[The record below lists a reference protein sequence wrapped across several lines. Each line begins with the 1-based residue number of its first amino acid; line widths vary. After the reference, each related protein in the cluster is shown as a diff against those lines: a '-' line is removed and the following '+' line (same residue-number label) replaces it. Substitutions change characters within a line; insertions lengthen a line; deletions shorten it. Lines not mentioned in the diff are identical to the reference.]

1 MRRRLRTATAAAP
14 GRIVLGGAPVLNFS
28 SNDYLGL
35 SRHPLLVERAREWAA
50 RHGAGAQASRLV
62 CGNLDLHEQVEAK
75 LARLQGTEAALLR
88 PRAGRS
94 NAAVLPALLRAAA
107 GQGEIELYADK
118 LNHASLHHGC
128 QAAGARQIRFR
139 HNDLDHLESLL
150 AARAAAE
157 TGGKPVS
164 RFIVTESVFSMDGD
178 RTDVARLADLADRY
192 QAFVYLDEA
201 HATGVLGPGGMGLA
215 GLAPGRIDLA
225 MGTFSKALGGFGAY
239 VAGSRALC
247 DYLVNACS
255 GFIYTTA
262 LPPAVLGA
270 MDAALDLVPGLDAE
284 RARLAAAGDRLARRP
299 ARDEADTGDSSTQI
313 VHRRWWATRRAPWD
327 GGRTGT
333 AGPAGRG
340 DPAADRPRR
349 HQPPARPA
357 ERGAPGRGRLPAD
370 RRLRRGGGVMPGRP
384 LPAPAAPNPA
394 VRPRLE
400 PRRLVRRA
408 LRAELADWPQV
419 VSEAGLFPGQP
430 GIPRSRARSSP
441 SAIRWARCA
450 CWAGCRGTA
459 TRWSPSTDSRALPPV
474 PASRPACRP
483 ACWTA
488 WASACRRTPW
498 PCCGTSASA
507 AARRSPSA
515 RRPASQPARP
525 SARPDRGAGPR
536 SATPARTTT
545 NAPPSPR

>member
-1 MRRRLRTATAAAP
+1 MSKLDSLFSSELARAETRRVRRRLRTATAAAP
-14 GRIVLGGAPVLNFS
+14 GRIVLGGASVLNFS

-35 SRHPLLVERAREWAA
+35 ARHPLLVERAREWAA

-75 LARLQGTEAALLR
+75 LARLKGTEAALLL
-88 PRAGRS
+88 ASGWQA

-107 GQGEIELYADK
+107 GQGDVELYADK

-150 AARAAAE
+150 AARAEAAA
-157 TGGKPVS
+157 GKPVA

-270 MDAALDLVPGLDAE
+270 MDAALDLVPALDAE
-284 RARLAAAGDRLARRP
+284 RARLAAAGDRLRAALR
-299 ARDEADTGDSSTQI
+299 EMGLDTGASSTQI
-313 VHRRWWATRRAPWD
+313 VPAIVGDEARALEMASRLEQRGLLAVAIRPP
-327 GGRTGT
+327 TV
-333 AGPAGRG
+333 PAGTS
-340 DPAADRPRR
+340 
-349 HQPPARPA
+349 
-357 ERGAPGRGRLPAD
+357 
-370 RRLRRGGGVMPGRP
+370 RLRVT
-384 LPAPAAPNPA
+384 L
-394 VRPRLE
+394 
-400 PRRLVRRA
+400 
-408 LRAELADWPQV
+408 
-419 VSEAGLFPGQP
+419 
-430 GIPRSRARSSP
+430 
-441 SAIRWARCA
+441 
-450 CWAGCRGTA
+450 
-459 TRWSPSTDSRALPPV
+459 
-474 PASRPACRP
+474 
-483 ACWTA
+483 
-488 WASACRRTPW
+488 
-498 PCCGTSASA
+498 SA
-507 AARRSPSA
+507 AHRDADVSRLIDGFA
-515 RRPASQPARP
+515 AVLA
-525 SARPDRGAGPR
+525 
-536 SATPARTTT
+536 
-545 NAPPSPR
+545 